1 MSISINYGKAK
12 TREEAYEFVKNRI
25 TPEYIQKWK
34 VSAELSYD
42 APKKITAK
50 GKGFTL
56 NMSFTE
62 TACEVDIDLGLLLKP
77 LKGMISDEI
86 KKQIEKTV

>member
-1 MSISINYGKAK
+1 MNVSYQKAK
-12 TREEAYEFVKNRI
+12 TKQEAYDLVKARI

-34 VSAELSYD
+34 VTAELVYE
-42 APKKITAK
+42 APNKIIAK

-56 NMSFTE
+56 NMSFSDS
-62 TACEVDIDLGLLLKP
+62 ACTLDVELGLLLKP